1 MIEINLLPEE
11 PLGES
16 AGRPTRGLS
25 WVFAWLG
32 IVALIP
38 IFLAVRNELRV
49 AALRARIE
57 AQAAH
62 GLAPRPRYDDLLL
75 DLARALPADDVWL
88 LSIVEDRGRLVL
100 RGRAHQ
106 SESVD
111 AYLKALLEYSAIER
125 GELRESKIEERGQVA
140 FLLQLGLARGSAIH
154 G

>member
-1 MIEINLLPEE
+1 MIEVNLLPEE
-11 PLGES
+11 PAGES
-16 AGRPTRGLS
+16 AARPDRGMS
-25 WVFAWLG
+25 WTFAWLG

-49 AALRARIE
+49 AGLRARIE

-62 GLAPRPRYDDLLL
+62 GVVPRPRYDDLLL

-100 RGRAHQ
+100 RGHAHD

-111 AYLKALLEYSAIER
+111 SYLETLLERGSIEKGR
-125 GELRESKIEERGQVA
+125 VGETAMEAAGRVA
-140 FLLQLGLARGSAIH
+140 FLFELELSTGSATH